1 MVKFGALV
9 SLAFAAAM
17 LAGCSSGSQNQLPL
31 GSSATVQSP
40 MTMGADSCL
49 SKGGV
54 RVTPCKVVLT
64 ASQPGPDTVTLRTPH
79 GSKGS
84 VVEHD
89 TCGGASGKAT
99 ITQLVDR
106 HVASDRRCRSR
117 RLPCE
122 VQLLQQRPAG
132 RLGRAQNPKHDL
144 SYVIEDVAG
153 DGGEL
158 RQEVLLGELPRRR
171 LNAARMDGGLKRVV
185 VCLDL
190 IGIRRRVCSDRA
202 IENVAFS

>member
-84 VVEHD
+84 VDEHD

-99 ITQLVDR
+99 ITQVSTDTWQ
-106 HVASDRRCRSR
+106 VT
-117 RLPCE
+117 
-122 VQLLQQRPAG
+122 AG
-132 RLGRAQNPKHDL
+132 A
-144 SYVIEDVAG
+144 EAG
-153 DGGEL
+153 DCHAKFNYFNNGQRVGW
-158 RQEVLLGELPRRR
+158 
-171 LNAARMDGGLKRVV
+171 AYLK
-185 VCLDL
+185 
-190 IGIRRRVCSDRA
+190 
-202 IENVAFS
+202 IENMI